1 MEENKRVFNKEDF
14 EFVQMNEKIFDKKF
28 ETKAIGYFGDA
39 FKRFCKNKSSLVAFV
54 ILMLII
60 LMAIVM
66 PMISPYKNL
75 STTETKDQ
83 ALLPP
88 RIPGLEKL
96 GIFDGTQKKTA
107 NLDKIISLDDP
118 KVMEM
123 EENELQNYYFIE
135 FIVGYDSM
143 EALEKA
149 SYTTT
154 FKDETIQKVDFRYNL
169 YQALNKPRWEQSKTY
184 QEYLAYQASGVIMQD
199 TVIDENGNSVLKERI
214 EVNTEAGKNILKKFC
229 QKNGIKRFPWKDE
242 NGKTY
247 SSINDPAFIEYYN
260 QKTGDRL
267 ENYYNYRI
275 LVDPTKDVNYKEIYH
290 YFGTDNV
297 GRDLWT
303 RLWKGTRLSLLIGL
317 FVAIVSITVGVIWGS
332 ISGYYGGTIDIVMER
347 FTEILTGIPWIV
359 IMTITKML
367 LVGHISN
374 ILIVA
379 ISLILTSWTGTA
391 SMVRSQMYRY
401 KNREYVLASR
411 TLGAKDS
418 RLIFK
423 HILPNAL
430 GTIVTSCVLV
440 IPSAIFFE
448 SSVAYLGLGVDAST
462 VSIGNLLNAGQTLG
476 IVQYPYLTLFPAIL
490 ISILMISFNMFGNGL
505 RDALNPSLRGSE

>member
-1 MEENKRVFNKEDF
+1 MEDNKKVFTKEDF

-39 FKRFCKNKSSLVAFV
+39 LRRFVKNKSSVVAFA
-54 ILMLII
+54 ILLIII
-60 LMAIVM
+60 LMAIFM
-66 PMISPYKNL
+66 PMISPYKNT
-75 STTETKDQ
+75 STVDSMKE
-83 ALLPP
+83 AYLPP

-96 GIFDGTQKKTA
+96 GIFDGTKKYIA
-107 NLDKIISLDDP
+107 NTKYIISLDDER
-118 KVMEM
+118 VSEM
-123 EENELQNYYFIE
+123 DSNDLKDYFFIE
-135 FIVGYDSM
+135 YIVGYDTVDELLNSSAVYT
-143 EALEKA
+143 EIFKGETYEKVE
-149 SYTTT
+149 
-154 FKDETIQKVDFRYNL
+154 FKYNV
-169 YQALNKPRWEQSKTY
+169 YQALNRPQWTGVISYSAYLEY
-184 QEYLAYQASGVIMQD
+184 QESGVLLTHEDGTVASIID
-199 TVIDENGNSVLKERI
+199 TTPA
-214 EVNTEAGKNILKKFC
+214 VNEL
-229 QKNGIKRFPWKDE
+229 KRFIKKEKLVKGKDYDTISVDDE
-242 NGKTY
+242 KLMQIY
-247 SSINDPAFIEYYN
+247 KEKNDKMIEE
-260 QKTGDRL
+260 L
-267 ENYYNYRI
+267 YNYNALI
-275 LVDPTKDVNYKEIYH
+275 DPTKASNYKEVYH

-297 GRDLWT
+297 GRDVWY

-317 FVAIVSITVGVIWGS
+317 FVAIVSISVGVVWGS
-332 ISGYYGGTIDIVMER
+332 ISGYYGGTVDIVMER

-367 LVGHISN
+367 LIGHIPN
-374 ILIVA
+374 LFIVS

-411 TLGAKDS
+411 TLGAGDF

-448 SSVAYLGLGVDAST
+448 SSVAYLGLGVDSQT
-462 VSIGNLLNAGQTLG
+462 ISIGNLLNAGQTLG
-476 IVQYPYLTLFPAIL
+476 IVQYPYLTLFPALL